1 MRQFVAVI
9 LVKSD
14 GSVLAQHRDNKPEIL
29 GSNTWGTV
37 GGAKE
42 ETDIDLKNAGARELL
57 EETGYKINPDNLKFL
72 TEDIYTTERGK
83 EVQRIIFWAP
93 YDGIQKINC
102 FEGQEIR
109 FVKPKEFSELN
120 FYTGHEAFLRKASD
134 TTFGYRVE
142 KK

>member
-29 GSNTWGTV
+29 GPNTWGTV

-120 FYTGHEAFLRKASD
+120 FYTGHESFFKMASQ
-134 TTFGYRVE
+134 RNIAI
-142 KK
+142 